1 MIIGVS
7 RSFARGK
14 GHKLLFQPEQ
24 NFKNGYGLYCLWK
37 ISGGSA
43 PKFPLDPPL
52 VTEVANVDSTDI
64 DADSLMKS
72 TN

>member
-1 MIIGVS
+1 MVYLEVLLGV
-7 RSFARGK
+7 RVI
-14 GHKLLFQPEQ
+14 
-24 NFKNGYGLYCLWK
+24 NYCFNLNKISKMGMVCIVYEK

-64 DADSLMKS
+64 DADSSMKS